1 MSDSNGSTAPPVA
14 EEGVPSEFEDAVA
27 RFVAGQSVVVIAEAD
42 NGSASQLVRLLP
54 EGSLFARVDCAPTCM
69 ATVGEA
75 ADSLRI
81 DQFGGG
87 AVVLENAQ
95 WADPTSLGHLQRLV
109 REQADPLLLVLVH
122 RPLSGVD
129 SWGIDQV
136 ANTARRHAALVEL
149 TLEAEQVPVP
159 RDELDSQAVDLI
171 VGTSLVTGPIS
182 VALASKLLDMS
193 EVEILE
199 LGETLVEQGW
209 LSQERGGYS
218 SVSGRS
224 SDAGDARIGYVAD
237 RLATGLE
244 EAGGKPAVIGEL
256 RLSAGQPSAAYPL
269 LAEAARDAESRHAV
283 GEAFHLAESALQAAV
298 DAGLPE
304 GRDLGELHLICGRFL
319 RSAGRTEWAKT
330 HVEKA
335 STLLEGVERIDALG
349 FAAAVADDGQRP
361 QEAERIIAM
370 AEWEAARLGES
381 AKLGSLSTFR
391 ARTLSRIGFAEE
403 ADASLIK
410 GQALLEQGSS
420 PIQRFHGNM
429 NKAWIHFDRGEAS
442 LAEAEFTQLRDE
454 AGPLEG
460 DVSVADKE
468 AWRARALF
476 ASGHPSEALEAIAVV
491 EEIAA
496 REDAEAPL
504 FLAQLALTEGNLAY
518 GRYEEALAAA
528 ERVLD
533 LVERQLPAWENA
545 ARAGR
550 AEAYLRLGRIDE
562 AREEIAKALEASPP
576 GVDGWRWRIRCQALQ
591 MEIATESGDRWPAR
605 DAEDLADL
613 MLQSRF
619 YGWAAEL
626 LCAIAER
633 GKRAG
638 AAEEAMGV
646 AVYAGLPMV
655 AARAAQ
661 AGSLWRDPAAAPA
674 VRGIQA
680 ISQRL
685 PSGWESDWRALP
697 HVAGA
702 MEAPEPIDSAEVEVA
717 TAAMEEALRKA
728 GLAGDD
734 VVLSPAQ
741 RRSKGLVRRPRVLRP
756 LQLVAA
762 GLAVIALAGGTAF
775 AVVAA
780 NSEDPPPATT
790 APPVVGDTTVPEPLA
805 LEETQIALP
814 EGIEIVAGT
823 AEHRGGYERAAFFD
837 VEGPRDVN
845 GFYWKYVTDSPIEA
859 APVASGQNLI
869 VASRDGTIYAINM
882 TTGGLAY
889 PAESPEG
896 TIVAAPAL
904 GQADFGEGPL
914 RPMMVVGDN
923 DGVVRA
929 YRSDSG
935 QQTWSTELAGTRIR
949 SSPVIVDGVAYVA
962 TTAGFIHSFSL
973 TGNGE
978 ILSTYPAE
986 GDGIGLIEADLA
998 YSAGFLYVGTD
1009 EGLLHVLSVSGAELE
1024 EVCAARVGSS
1034 ITVPPV
1040 IVGDAVYVPTVGQQV
1055 LTYRAGTCESPP
1067 PDREPIIF
1075 VEAPM
1080 DEAVAVADGGAEA
1093 EAVLYTAADRF
1104 LNSLKLSVEENAG
1117 LTGNERYLWPPSEVS
1132 GELKITADPVV
1143 TVDTVYFG
1151 DQEGNLYAVDRF
1163 SGDVL
1168 WMWRTGVGIS
1178 APPAV
1183 VDGVLFIAG
1192 GDGVITAVGAGE
1204 ALEGA
1209 D

>member
-1 MSDSNGSTAPPVA
+1 MTDSNGATASPVA
-14 EEGVPSEFEDAVA
+14 EDGVPAEFGNAVA
-27 RFVAGQSVVVIAEAD
+27 RFVAGQSTVVIAEED
-42 NGSASQLVRLLP
+42 NGSASQLVGLLP
-54 EGSLFARVDCAPTCM
+54 ERSLFARVDCAPTCM

-81 DQFGGG
+81 DEFGGG

-109 REQADPLLLVLVH
+109 REQGDPLLLVLVH

-136 ANTARRHAALVEL
+136 ANTARRHAALIEL
-149 TLEAEQVPVP
+149 TLEADQVPVP
-159 RDELDSQAVDLI
+159 GDDLDSRAVDLI
-171 VGTSLVTGPIS
+171 VGTSLITGPIS

-193 EVEILE
+193 QPEVLE
-199 LGETLVEQGW
+199 LGDTLVEQGW

-256 RLSAGQPSAAYPL
+256 RLSAGQPSAAFPL
-269 LAEAARDAESRHAV
+269 LAEAARDAASRHAV

-550 AEAYLRLGRIDE
+550 AEAYLRLGRLEE
-562 AREEIAKALEASPP
+562 AREEIAKALQASPP

-626 LCAIAER
+626 LCAVAER
-633 GKRAG
+633 GRRAG

-674 VRGIQA
+674 VRGIRA

-685 PSGWESDWRALP
+685 PSGWESDWLSLP

-702 MEAPEPIDSAEVEVA
+702 MEAPEPTDSEEVEVA

-741 RRSKGLVRRPRVLRP
+741 RRNKGLVRRPRVIRP
-756 LQLVAA
+756 LRLVAA
-762 GLAVIALAGGTAF
+762 TLAIV
-775 AVVAA
+775 VVAA
-780 NSEDPPPATT
+780 GTALGVARMTQVEPAPTPTT
-790 APPVVGDTTVPEPLA
+790 TPEVTVTEPLA
-805 LEETQIALP
+805 LEDTELAAPTGRDAFF
-814 EGIEIVAGT
+814 GT
-823 AEHRGGYERAAFFD
+823 AEHRGGHGRS
-837 VEGPRDVN
+837 
-845 GFYWKYVTDSPIEA
+845 GFIDSKGLRQASGYYWKVPTDGAIEA
-859 APVASGQNLI
+859 TPIAF
-869 VASRDGTIYAINM
+869 GTQVYVG
-882 TTGGLAY
+882 TTGGTFYALDQTSGD
-889 PAESPEG
+889 ELWTKRPEG
-896 TIVAAPAL
+896 RISTAPAMGRAEL
-904 GQADFGEGPL
+904 GDQTPNETST
-914 RPMMVVGDN
+914 MMVVVVDD
-923 DGVVRA
+923 DGVVRVHRA
-929 YRSDSG
+929 GNGRDA
-935 QQTWSTELAGTRIR
+935 WKKELDGRIR
-949 SSPVIVDGVAYVA
+949 SSPVVVDATVFVA
-962 TTAGFIHSFSL
+962 TTGGFIYGL
-973 TGNGE
+973 DLVNNGDE
-978 ILSTYPAE
+978 LWRYPDAE
-986 GDGIGLIEADLA
+986 TGIGSVSADLA
-998 YSAGFLYVGTD
+998 YHEGHLYVGTE
-1009 EGLLHVLSVSGAELE
+1009 EGFLHIIDVASGEPVP
-1024 EVCAARVGSS
+1024 VCEF
-1034 ITVPPV
+1034 
-1040 IVGDAVYVPTVGQQV
+1040 DAQEAILTNPMVVDDIVYVPTRGQNIWT
-1055 LTYRAGTCESPP
+1055 LPAGSCSGTV
-1067 PDREPIIF
+1067 PDRLPFYVTETP
-1075 VEAPM
+1075 VDVAPAIVGDIM
-1080 DEAVAVADGGAEA
+1080 YLADG
-1093 EAVLYTAADRF
+1093 RF
-1104 LNSLKLSVEENAG
+1104 LYAKN
-1117 LTGNERYLWPPSEVS
+1117 LTTNDDHWEPGKVS
-1132 GELKITADPVV
+1132 GDSAISAAPVV
-1143 TVDTVYFG
+1143 AGDTVYFG
-1151 DQEGNLYAVDRF
+1151 DEDGVVQAVDATT
-1163 SGDVL
+1163 GDLL
-1168 WMWRTGVGIS
+1168 WRWETGLHLRGSV
-1178 APPAV
+1178 AV
-1183 VDGVLFIAG
+1183 VDDVAFVVSGDGFIYAIG
-1192 GDGVITAVGAGE
+1192 GD
-1204 ALEGA
+1204 